1 MATKSTVGTSG
12 PIETERRW
20 VMENENTTNGIEMTG
35 NEDQDI
41 NFLGEAIAGFV
52 FIVMMLLNI

>member
-1 MATKSTVGTSG
+1 MATKSTVGVPSRKTRGSTNHM
-12 PIETERRW
+12 ET
-20 VMENENTTNGIEMTG
+20 ENTTNGIEMTG